1 MNFFRMIA
9 LRLMGLAVMVSV
21 AACGDDVTNNY
32 YQEPESPEPENPT
45 LHEPGEW
52 ILGVASPCFYGFI
65 EEPMCSIRLAAA
77 G

>member
-45 LHEPGEW
+45 LHEPGE
-52 ILGVASPCFYGFI
+52 
-65 EEPMCSIRLAAA
+65 
-77 G
+77 